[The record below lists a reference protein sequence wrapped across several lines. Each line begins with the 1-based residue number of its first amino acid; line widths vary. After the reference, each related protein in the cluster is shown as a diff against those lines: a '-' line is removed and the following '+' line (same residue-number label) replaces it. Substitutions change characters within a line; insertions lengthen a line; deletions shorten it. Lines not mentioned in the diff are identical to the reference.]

1 MNFNIRCLAACLALA
16 GIAVSPAW
24 AVSRSAMGPSQ
35 PLPDASAAP
44 ANLAAVEPALEAF
57 SPGSAALVPLAA
69 ADGSMVPV
77 SAVDAGTPSGG
88 NVVGKPIDD
97 LNFVARASENGRRVE
112 HSARDALFQL
122 QDPQLKRVAEK
133 LARDRGDANN
143 RLSRIAEDKMWPVP
157 PSQRQDS
164 PPAGSASLDFDAKWI
179 ADMIAAQERSV
190 ALYSAQAQGGEDQDL
205 RKYARDTLPTIQ
217 AHLAELRRLQ
227 K

>member
-1 MNFNIRCLAACLALA
+1 MKVTIRCLAACLALVGVA
-16 GIAVSPAW
+16 TSPAW
-24 AVSRSAMGPSQ
+24 AVSRSAMGPAQ
-35 PLPDASAAP
+35 PLPDASVAP
-44 ANLAAVEPALEAF
+44 ASFAAVEPALDAL
-57 SPGSAALVPLAA
+57 SSGSSALVPLAA
-69 ADGSMVPV
+69 AEVPAIPV
-77 SAVDAGTPSGG
+77 STLDAATPSGG
-88 NVVGKPIDD
+88 QVVGKPIDD

-112 HSARDALFQL
+112 HAARDALFQL

-133 LARDRGDANN
+133 LARDRTDANT
-143 RLSRIAEDKMWPVP
+143 RLSKIAEDKMWPLP
-157 PSQRQDS
+157 PGTRQDS

-179 ADMIAAQERSV
+179 ADMIAAQERGV

>member
-1 MNFNIRCLAACLALA
+1 MNARIRCLAACLALA
-16 GIAVSPAW
+16 GVATSPAW

-35 PLPDASAAP
+35 PLPDATAAR
-44 ANLAAVEPALEAF
+44 ASLAATESALETLH
-57 SPGSAALVPLAA
+57 SGSAALVPLAA
-69 ADGSMVPV
+69 SDVAATPV
-77 SAVDAGTPSGG
+77 STLDATTPSGTTL
-88 NVVGKPIDD
+88 VGKPIDD
-97 LNFVARASENGRRVE
+97 INFVARASETGRRE
-112 HSARDALFQL
+112 ENSARDALFQL

-133 LARDRGDANN
+133 LARDRGDANL
-143 RLSRIAEDKMWPVP
+143 RLSKIAEEKMWPLP
-157 PSQRQDS
+157 PGQRQDS

-190 ALYSAQAQGGEDQDL
+190 ALYSAQAQGGEDKDL